1 MGRNKKKNNFSTV
14 LNCKECEFSTT
25 ALHSLQSH
33 FKDKG
38 HKLFEISGDVED
50 CQENERPFVC
60 LVEGCDFRAKNED
73 GRNQHRNSKHRKCPK
88 CGLWMNAGF
97 KFEEE
102 YNYHER
108 HHIIH
113 PEFDGNL
120 CQEDCGFHLKL
131 VHYTKNVRRRFCE
144 YCEEEF
150 ETRGLLKDHWREK
163 HSKAPKHICQNCLKK
178 LPNMTQFRLHR
189 VYSSCAN
196 ERILSRY
203 DDEDDDQESDDESQ
217 SLEHENNEN
226 VAVKKEENQKDAAD
240 SIKMGEETK
249 SVAVMDSTNLA
260 NENQLPLNEEVKKE
274 IKTETE
280 CPLVLESSDP
290 PQMK

>member
-38 HKLFEISGDVED
+38 HKLFEISGEVED

-102 YNYHER
+102 FNYHER

-120 CQEDCGFHLKL
+120 CKEDCGFHLKL

-144 YCEEEF
+144 YCDEEF

-163 HSKAPKHICQNCLKK
+163 HSKDPMHTCQNCLKK

-203 DDEDDDQESDDESQ
+203 DDDQESDDESQ
-217 SLEHENNEN
+217 SLDHENKEN
-226 VAVKKEENQKDAAD
+226 VAVKKEENQEDAAD

-249 SVAVMDSTNLA
+249 SEAVMDSTNLA